1 MKASKKFTTLF
12 CLALAAS
19 TVCAQAQDYPSRPI
33 RMIVPLSPGGLG
45 TTAAKRTAAMQKSW
59 QISASN
65 RNKHHAININKG
77 NTMTPILNTTLAAV
91 LLAALPISAW
101 CQSYPV
107 KPIRLVVPY
116 AAGGATDSY
125 ARLYAR
131 KYTEAWGQPVV
142 VDNRPGAGSNLG
154 ASVVAKA
161 APDGYTLLLNT
172 YAQAISPALYKK
184 LAYDPVKELQPVAM
198 LTRGVSVLAVSNAL
212 PAGNVRELVALAKAQ
227 PGKINYASNGIGS
240 GPHLSAE
247 LFRSLAGID
256 IVHIPY
262 KGDAAMTPALMAN
275 EVQMGFM
282 PAQAAF
288 PLMKSG
294 KIRGIGVSSAT
305 RTAFLPE
312 LPTLIEGGVAGFDL
326 STWVGMFTTGG
337 SPREVVQK
345 VSAESVKMLVAPDV
359 EKMLAIWGVEVAGM
373 GVESFE
379 PRYRAEIDKF
389 VKLVKDAGIPMVD

>member
-1 MKASKKFTTLF
+1 MKHCLSAVFVVALGATLP
-12 CLALAAS
+12 LAAS
-19 TVCAQAQDYPSRPI
+19 A
-33 RMIVPLSPGGLG
+33 
-45 TTAAKRTAAMQKSW
+45 
-59 QISASN
+59 
-65 RNKHHAININKG
+65 
-77 NTMTPILNTTLAAV
+77 
-91 LLAALPISAW
+91 
-101 CQSYPV
+101 QSYPV

-131 KYTEAWGQPVV
+131 KFTEAWGQTVV

-172 YAQAISPALYKK
+172 YAQAISPALYRK
-184 LAYDPVKELQPVAM
+184 LSYDPVKELQPVVM

-212 PAGNVRELVALAKAQ
+212 PAHNVRELVALAKAQ
-227 PGKINYASNGIGS
+227 PGKINYASNGVGS

-247 LFRSLAGID
+247 LFKSLAIID

-275 EVQMGFM
+275 EVQMAFM
-282 PAQAAF
+282 PAQAAM

-294 KIRGIGVSSAT
+294 KIRAVGISSAT
-305 RTAFLPE
+305 RSAYLPDVPPIAE
-312 LPTLIEGGVAGFDL
+312 AVPGYDL
-326 STWVGMFTTGG
+326 STWVGFFTTGG
-337 SPREVVQK
+337 SPRDIVQK
-345 VSAESVKMLVAPDV
+345 ISAESVKMLSAPDV
-359 EKMLAIWGVEVAGM
+359 QKMLATWGVEVAGM
-373 GVESFE
+373 GVEAFE

-389 VKLVKDAGIPMVD
+389 AKLVKDAGIPLVD